1 MNRRPVLSLV
11 LNMHVP
17 FVRHPDQPW
26 SVEEGRFFET
36 LSETCLPLLQVFDR
50 LDADRLPF
58 RMALVLSPTFCHM
71 LGDELLLQRYLEYLD
86 RQIEFGLREIKR
98 TAGDAELQKLSCLFY
113 DQAVDRRILFT
124 ERYEGN
130 LLRVFEYYQKKGR
143 LELITTA
150 ATHAFLPFYTGHPE
164 AIQAQLE
171 LAVAS
176 HYRSFGAHCQGFWL
190 PELGW
195 NTCLGKYL
203 RSYGFIYT
211 IVDTHSMILGNP
223 PPPRGSFYPGKTPSE
238 VFILAR
244 DYYAVR
250 DILDPEAG
258 IAADPLYRDCR
269 RDAGY
274 ELPVEFLKPF
284 LGPQGNRTP
293 TGFKYWASGGGPGE
307 NRLYDPHRAAERVR
321 EQARRFLENRLSRLY
336 AAGQLMAEAPLSLC
350 AFDAD
355 TFGRHWYEGPQFI
368 EALFREGARHENF
381 YYMTPTEYLF
391 RQSPA
396 SFASLVPEF
405 SSWGANG
412 YGEMWLDASNDWIY
426 RHVIRSLERMIE
438 LADRFA
444 DDSGLKERAL
454 NQAAREILLAQ
465 GSDWAKMLYQGEGAS
480 YARSRIEE
488 ALRNFTTIYD
498 ALGSNY
504 ISTEWLT
511 SLERQH
517 NIFPHINYRIFRHKR

>member
-1 MNRRPVLSLV
+1 V
-11 LNMHVP
+11 
-17 FVRHPDQPW
+17 
-26 SVEEGRFFET
+26 
-36 LSETCLPLLQVFDR
+36 
-50 LDADRLPF
+50 
-58 RMALVLSPTFCHM
+58 
-71 LGDELLLQRYLEYLD
+71 
-86 RQIEFGLREIKR
+86 
-98 TAGDAELQKLSCLFY
+98 
-113 DQAVDRRILFT
+113 
-124 ERYEGN
+124 
-130 LLRVFEYYQKKGR
+130 
-143 LELITTA
+143 
-150 ATHAFLPFYTGHPE
+150 
-164 AIQAQLE
+164 IQAQLE

-176 HYRSFGAHCQGFWL
+176 HYRTFGVHSQGFWL

-203 RSYGFIYT
+203 RAYGFTYT
-211 IVDTHSMILGNP
+211 VIDTHGMLLGNP
-223 PPPRGSFYPGKTPSE
+223 PPPRGSFYPGKTPSG

-250 DILDPEAG
+250 DILDPEEG
-258 IAADPLYRDCR
+258 RRVDPRYRDCR

-274 ELPVEFLKPF
+274 ELPVEFLKAF

-293 TGFKYWASGGGPGE
+293 TGLKYWACDGGP
-307 NRLYDPHRAAERVR
+307 YDPGRASERVR
-321 EQARRFLENRLSRLY
+321 EQARRFLENRLSRLN
-336 AAGQLMAEAPLSLC
+336 AAGQLMEEPPVSLC

-355 TFGRHWYEGPQFI
+355 VFGRQWYEGPQFI
-368 EALFREGARHENF
+368 EALFREGIGHENF
-381 YYMTPTEYLF
+381 YYMTPSEYLF

-396 SFASLVPEF
+396 AFATLVPEF
-405 SSWGANG
+405 SSWGING

-426 RHVIRSLERMIE
+426 RHVIRSLERMVE

-465 GSDWAKMLYQGEGAS
+465 GSDWAKMLYQGEAAS
-480 YARSRIEE
+480 YARSQIEG
-488 ALRNFTTIYD
+488 ALRNFTTIYE

-511 SLERQH
+511 TLERLH